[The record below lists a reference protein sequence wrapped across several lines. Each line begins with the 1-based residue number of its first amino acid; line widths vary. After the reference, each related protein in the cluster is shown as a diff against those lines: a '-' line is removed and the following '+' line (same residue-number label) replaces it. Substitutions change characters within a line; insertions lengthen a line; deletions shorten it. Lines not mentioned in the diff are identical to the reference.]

1 MFVYFYLLCVV
12 QSFAKQRLPEKC
24 RRNRFEIVAV
34 IRHNAMQQGWNLIFI
49 ANFVIY
55 FLNLDQVTPMKQFAL
70 ATFLVFILSSC
81 LVSKKKYDDLLAQKV
96 RMEADLSDR
105 NSQLD
110 KSNADIKDLEDKL
123 RMLKEDTTNL
133 GIDVRSAGQRL
144 AQLEKEHAQ
153 LNNSYTG
160 LVTSSGKLK
169 GDVAQQQQQLLTIQS
184 NLEKTRRLNDSLST
198 SLAEREKKVQEL
210 EQVLANKDKA
220 VQDLKNRISNALLNF
235 KENDLT
241 VKVKNGKVYVSLAE
255 QLLFGSGSIE
265 VDQKGVTALQQLAR
279 AVKDQKG
286 INIMVEGHTDNVP
299 ISKKSA
305 YMQDNW
311 DLSVMRATSITR
323 ILTKAG
329 VSSTQITASGRGEYV
344 PLAANDSPQNKSR
357 TAEPRSLLHLISMSY
372 SKSLELTDHYV

>member
-110 KSNADIKDLEDKL
+110 KSNEDIKDLEDKL

-344 PLAANDSPQNKSR
+344 PLAANDSPQNKSKNRR
-357 TAEPRSLLHLISMSY
+357 TEIIITPDLD
-372 SKSLELTDHYV
+372 ELFKILGTN